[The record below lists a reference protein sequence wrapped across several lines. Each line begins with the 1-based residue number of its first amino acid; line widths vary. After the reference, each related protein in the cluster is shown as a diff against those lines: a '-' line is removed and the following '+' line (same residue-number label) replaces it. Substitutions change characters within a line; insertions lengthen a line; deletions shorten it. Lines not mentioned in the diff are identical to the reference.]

1 MSSIYR
7 DERESL
13 LASVESLR
21 RENDDLRVENLAL
34 RVLVDPAP
42 PRDLLGQLQGAVGA
56 MMILVGAMLC
66 AAVLSRDPS
75 AGAPPASGP
84 LDRAGF
90 VTSLRIPAG
99 LLPEA
104 PAPVAS
110 APEPTPALDLA
121 PTPPGGSGALALRA
135 ALRPLEPELRR
146 CLAGATGDFK
156 LRLVLGEGGAPRVS
170 ELTPRGASRG
180 TPEARRC
187 AAETA
192 RRLRFDAEAGAELR
206 YTLRVAPSGLRV
218 RRVRRR

>member
-42 PRDLLGQLQGAVGA
+42 SRDLLGQLQGAVGA

-66 AAVLSRDPS
+66 AAVLSRE
-75 AGAPPASGP
+75 PASGAP
-84 LDRAGF
+84 RARETLDRASF
-90 VTSLRIPAG
+90 VTSLTIPSGPPPAPSA
-99 LLPEA
+99 PEA
-104 PAPVAS
+104 P
-110 APEPTPALDLA
+110 EPAPALDLA

-156 LRLVLGEGGAPRVS
+156 LRLVLGDGGAPRVS
-170 ELTPRGASRG
+170 ELTPRGAARGSR
-180 TPEARRC
+180 EALRC
-187 AAETA
+187 GAEA
-192 RRLRFDAEAGAELR
+192 GRRLRFDAEPGAELR

-218 RRVRRR
+218 RRARRR